1 MAAAREPSMED
12 ILASIKR
19 VIAEEKEIRAAA
31 PSPDPAPDVAI
42 APEVEDDVLEL
53 EEVVEEQL
61 GPPIDLGP
69 PLLGDAVADSSR
81 MRLEELASVA
91 AAAPPPVPAANP
103 LEELVREMLRPIL
116 KQWLDD
122 YLPHVVDEHVK
133 REINRI
139 TGKPV

>member
-19 VIAEEKEIRAAA
+19 VIAEEKEIRAVVSG
-31 PSPDPAPDVAI
+31 PSAELDEAD
-42 APEVEDDVLEL
+42 EGDGFEDGVLML
-53 EEVVEEQL
+53 DEVVEEQL
-61 GPPIDLGP
+61 GPPVDLGP
-69 PLLGDAVADSSR
+69 PLLGEAVADSSR
-81 MRLEELASVA
+81 LRLEEL
-91 AAAPPPVPAANP
+91 APPPVPAANP

-122 YLPHVVDEHVK
+122 YLPRVVDEHVK

-139 TGKPV
+139 TNKPV